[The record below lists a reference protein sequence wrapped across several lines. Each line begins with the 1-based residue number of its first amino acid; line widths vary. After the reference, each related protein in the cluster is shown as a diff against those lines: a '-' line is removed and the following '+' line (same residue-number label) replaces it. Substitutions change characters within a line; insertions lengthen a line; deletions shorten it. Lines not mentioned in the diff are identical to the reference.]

1 MTKQYI
7 IYFESKV
14 VNGNNG
20 YFYRN
25 RKVGFSAV
33 FQYERAKKFKTEPEA
48 FARLKDLKA
57 REGEYYN
64 FEIKEIY
71 I

>member
-14 VNGNNG
+14 VEDNKG

-33 FQYERAKKFKTEPEA
+33 FQYERAKKFKTEK
-48 FARLKDLKA
+48 R
-57 REGEYYN
+57 N
-64 FEIKEIY
+64 I
-71 I
+71 